1 MTLPEADSMNRFI
14 QKLKSPD
21 QETLNGRCI
30 MMEGLFNS
38 LGNDIIG
45 ATTIMPLFLA
55 YLGANL
61 QLIGVFSSMQSVF
74 SAVAPLLFGSIV
86 AATRSKKWFSIICN
100 GVARSAVVFISL
112 GLMLGLPRG
121 GEMILFFAVM
131 GLFYLNQ
138 PVTGL
143 AWNHLLG
150 ACVRP
155 ENRGRLLGTLYAVS
169 GVITFLSS
177 AIIKAIRA
185 SALDEGGQYAAI
197 FLLGGVLLGCSV
209 LFYLPLRE
217 GTAGETGK
225 PQRIGLKTYL
235 SELKNCYRNRMF
247 RKTLFANTFSSL
259 AVSVNAFF
267 FIFAQNVLRLTADQI
282 SNLIVFQTLGL
293 MLGGMITG
301 RISQYLGVKRMLQ
314 CVEGLGILVPVMG
327 LLATGSE
334 HAFLFAAIGVFFIGF
349 TKSGLIGFSA
359 YILEI
364 VPTEKTVYHIVARS
378 LVLLPFSFAGAL
390 FGALISRFS
399 NTPVFIAQIVL
410 AAMALIGVSRLR
422 LNVYRRQ
429 K

>member
-1 MTLPEADSMNRFI
+1 MMLPEAEPMNRFI
-14 QKLKSPD
+14 QKLKAPD
-21 QETLNGRCI
+21 QDTLNERCI
-30 MMEGLFNS
+30 MMEGLFNA

-61 QLIGVFSSMQSVF
+61 RLIGMFSSMQSVF

-86 AATRSKKWFSIICN
+86 AATRSKKWFSIILN
-100 GVARSAVVFISL
+100 GVARSSVVFISL
-112 GLMLGLPRG
+112 GLALGLPKG
-121 GEMILFFAVM
+121 GELILFFAVM

-155 ENRGRLLGTLYAVS
+155 QNRGRLLGTLYAIS

-209 LFYLPLRE
+209 LFYLPLKE
-217 GTAGETGK
+217 GTAGESGAK
-225 PQRIGLKTYL
+225 PERIGLRTYIA
-235 SELKNCYRNRMF
+235 ELKSCYRNRMF

-259 AVSVNAFF
+259 AVAVNAFF
-267 FIFAQNVLRLTADQI
+267 FVFAQNVLCLSADQI

-327 LLATGSE
+327 LLATGSA

-364 VPTEKTVYHIVARS
+364 IPTEKTVYHIVARA
-378 LVLLPFSFAGAL
+378 LALLPFSFAGAL
-390 FGALISRFS
+390 FGELIGRFT

-410 AAMALIGVSRLR
+410 AAISFFGVSRLR
-422 LNVYRRQ
+422 LNVYRR
-429 K
+429 